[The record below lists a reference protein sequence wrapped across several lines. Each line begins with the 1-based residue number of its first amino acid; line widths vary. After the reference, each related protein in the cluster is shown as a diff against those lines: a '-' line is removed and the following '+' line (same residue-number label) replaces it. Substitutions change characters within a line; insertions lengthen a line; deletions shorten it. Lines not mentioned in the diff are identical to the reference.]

1 MKQLIEL
8 NESEVQA
15 AVLSHLKEGSDSGI
29 DKDCVR
35 LHEGSLSFLPTD
47 HWYLEAFRKIIEGRT
62 ETSGKVAVDWKISK
76 DCRTDKTVV
85 QLFMKDIEE

>member
-35 LHEGSLSFLPTD
+35 LHEGEP
-47 HWYLEAFRKIIEGRT
+47 
-62 ETSGKVAVDWKISK
+62 
-76 DCRTDKTVV
+76 
-85 QLFMKDIEE
+85 